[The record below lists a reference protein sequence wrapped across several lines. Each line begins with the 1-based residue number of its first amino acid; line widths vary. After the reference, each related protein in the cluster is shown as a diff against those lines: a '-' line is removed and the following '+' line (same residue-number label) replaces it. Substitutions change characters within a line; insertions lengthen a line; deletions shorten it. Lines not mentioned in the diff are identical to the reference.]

1 MDKACRRRT
10 HSESSIGVHRR
21 RPRPGVRGP
30 LANRSRIVRFLSFR
44 SFRARTSRGRVASRR
59 VDIECARTFSD
70 GAGAKRRTSSGGGG
84 LARRRAGATAGGG
97 DRDGGL
103 LGLRAHRVV
112 RAGGSE
118 TTTGVTRNEVGVTS
132 TGCFVLFLFRRL
144 RWNARVQSINRVG
157 LVR

>member
-1 MDKACRRRT
+1 MDLSQIDHASFFYS
-10 HSESSIGVHRR
+10 HSV
-21 RPRPGVRGP
+21 PF
-30 LANRSRIVRFLSFR
+30 A
-44 SFRARTSRGRVASRR
+44 RARRAVASRR

-70 GAGAKRRTSSGGGG
+70 GAGAKRRTASGGGG

-103 LGLRAHRVV
+103 LGLCAHRVV

-132 TGCFVLFLFRRL
+132 TGCFALFLFGVYDGTRAY
-144 RWNARVQSINRVG
+144 NQSIAWDWCVE
-157 LVR
+157 